1 MILRAAL
8 LVLLLVASAL
18 PARAVESVLT
28 LTPRPGATLRVLV
41 DRPAAPV
48 GSVVLMAGGDGVLDF
63 DAQGNI
69 GGLRE
74 NHLVR
79 TRAAYVKAGYAVF
92 VPDIAS
98 DQRGTRGYRYT
109 VSYASDVAAVVAE
122 ARKVAPPVAIVGTS
136 RSSLPV
142 VAVFV
147 KQSAV
152 RPDAAV
158 ISSGTLL
165 GNEGGG
171 SASSLGNLINVPVM
185 LLRHRLDSC
194 RVSAPADA
202 DRFKALLTGAP
213 RVDIVTLEGGGPR
226 SSSADACGASR
237 YHGFYGIDDQAVAAT
252 VQWRRPAVQQGGRG
266 ARAAL
271 RGRLPGQPRQRWRP
285 PRRSRQRGTPA
296 RQVQDTSLSTGGN
309 HGRNQ
314 SCRIRLPAHGSAGP
328 RRDGGVSHPFRPD
341 PRRAHA

>member
-1 MILRAAL
+1 MILRAVP
-8 LVLLLVASAL
+8 LVLLLVASVL
-18 PARAVESVLT
+18 PAWAAESVLT

-41 DRPAAPV
+41 DRPAAPI
-48 GSVVLMAGGDGVLDF
+48 GSVVLMAGGDGVLDL

-98 DQRGTRGYRYT
+98 DQRGTRGYRFT
-109 VSYASDVAAVVAE
+109 AAYASDVAAVVAE

-136 RSSLPV
+136 RGSLPV
-142 VAVFV
+142 VAVFA

-158 ISSGTLL
+158 ISSGTLM

-171 SASSLGNLINVPVM
+171 SASSLGNLGSINVPVM

-194 RVSAPADA
+194 RVSAPADG

-213 RVDIVTLEGGGPR
+213 KVDIVTLEGGGPR
-226 SSSADACGASR
+226 SSSADACGASH

-252 VQWRRPAVQQGGRG
+252 VQWL
-266 ARAAL
+266 RANM
-271 RGRLPGQPRQRWRP
+271 R
-285 PRRSRQRGTPA
+285 
-296 RQVQDTSLSTGGN
+296 
-309 HGRNQ
+309 
-314 SCRIRLPAHGSAGP
+314 
-328 RRDGGVSHPFRPD
+328 
-341 PRRAHA
+341 